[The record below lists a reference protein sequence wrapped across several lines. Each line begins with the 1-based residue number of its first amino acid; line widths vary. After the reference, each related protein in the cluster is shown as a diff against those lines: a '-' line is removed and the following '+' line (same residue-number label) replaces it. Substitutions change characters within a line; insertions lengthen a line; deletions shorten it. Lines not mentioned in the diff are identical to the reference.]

1 MILNAEGCFL
11 FGAVISI
18 LRSSSLKDRSLSLND
33 RSVALND
40 RSVAANEEGIL
51 IFQEIKSLQRKFASE
66 CENVIAPRDGT
77 DIRFLT
83 SGYSGYGIRA
93 VGIRYV
99 GTDAV

>member
-18 LRSSSLKDRSLSLND
+18 LRSSS
-33 RSVALND
+33 LND